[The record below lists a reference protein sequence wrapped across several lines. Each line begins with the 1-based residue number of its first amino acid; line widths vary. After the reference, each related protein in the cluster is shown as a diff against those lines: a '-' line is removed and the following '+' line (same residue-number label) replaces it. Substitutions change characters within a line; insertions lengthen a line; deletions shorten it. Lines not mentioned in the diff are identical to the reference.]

1 MPTSDANTPIK
12 TSADSPDTL
21 PLRGYTTD
29 QLMQY
34 ILRKLGQPVWNVE
47 VTNQQVLDCIQ
58 DALQLFSEWVPLRK
72 AQSLQL
78 VRGRSAYFQGV
89 DVGQGVASV
98 SFVEPN
104 PVPTEIFYGNLINPA
119 PLFRTG
125 LDEYDTF
132 LRWRKT
138 WQRVTSIQPDWFY
151 DESEQVLYIHNPI
164 ERYLAGVI
172 CYFPYDRTQDLP
184 PIGSRWVKEYALAA
198 ARFMQGDIWMKY
210 SGAIP
215 GPVKDL
221 QLDGSRRD
229 AAQLEMDK
237 LKEQLKGM
245 QTQAGIFID

>member
-47 VTNQQVLDCIQ
+47 ITNQQVLDCIQ
-58 DALQLFSEWVPLRK
+58 DAIQLFSEWVPLRK
-72 AQSLQL
+72 AQSVQL
-78 VRGRSAYFQGV
+78 TRGRTQYLQDV

-151 DESEQVLYIHNPI
+151 DDVERILYIHNPI
-164 ERYLAGVI
+164 ERYLCGVI

-198 ARFMQGDIWMKY
+198 ARYMQGDLWMKF

-221 QLDGSRRD
+221 QLDSSKRD
-229 AAQLEMDK
+229 KAFEEMEK

>member
-1 MPTSDANTPIK
+1 MPTSDSNEPVK

-21 PLRGYTTD
+21 PLRGYKID
-29 QLMQY
+29 QLKEY
-34 ILRKLGQPVWNVE
+34 ILRQLGQPVWSVE
-47 VTNQQVLDCIQ
+47 ITNQQVLDCIQ
-58 DALQLFSEWVPLRK
+58 DAVNLFSEWVPLRRP
-72 AQSLQL
+72 QSLRL
-78 VRGRSAYFQGV
+78 TRGTFRYLEGV
-89 DVGQGVASV
+89 DVGYGVASV

-151 DESEQVLYIHNPI
+151 DEYEGCLYIHNPI
-164 ERYLAGVI
+164 ERYNAGVM
-172 CYFPYDRTQDLP
+172 CYFPYANTQSLP
-184 PIGSRWVKEYALAA
+184 PVGARWVKEFALAK
-198 ARFMQGDIWMKY
+198 ARFLQGDLWMKF

-215 GPVKDL
+215 GPVKDI
-221 QLDGSRRD
+221 QLDSSRRD
-229 AAQLEMDK
+229 SAAQEMDK